1 MANKKPPQFLTQEE
15 TKRLLAAIKS
25 KRDYALFL
33 IAYRHGLRASEI
45 GLLEVDDIDLKQ
57 FTIFIRRLKGSH
69 SGIHPIR
76 PDEAKAVKAMLKE
89 RKADSPYLF
98 LSRLSQ
104 PISRRMLDVL
114 MKNYATE
121 AGIPQPKRHFHILK
135 HSAGTHLSSA
145 GADLRVI
152 QDWLGHVNVQ
162 NTDGYTQI
170 TNKKRNDEARRRS
183 ISTQIV

>member
-1 MANKKPPQFLTQEE
+1 MANKKPHPYLTFDEM
-15 TKRLLAAIKS
+15 KRLLAAIKS

-33 IAYRHGLRASEI
+33 IAYRHGLRASEV
-45 GLLEVDDIDLKQ
+45 GMLHVDDVELKRGRIQ
-57 FTIFIRRLKGSH
+57 IRRLKGSH
-69 SGIHPIR
+69 SGIHPMR
-76 PDEAKAVKAMLKE
+76 PDEVKAVKAMLKH
-89 RKADSPYLF
+89 RDVLSPTLF

-114 MKNYATE
+114 IKNYATE

-183 ISTQIV
+183 LSTQIV